1 MLNPYQNPGAGNG
14 HGSGHGSGQRNV
26 IGSEQG
32 SAHRQGQSV
41 LNRPYSGLHG
51 GFHYDDAPG
60 HHQQQT
66 QYRQQQYLQHQ
77 SLQHQSL
84 QHQSQ
89 QQPPQQPQAPNRDGN
104 SNLLPSVI
112 PQSQGQLLPAPP
124 AASGKGFSL
133 ANLTKYANLTEIKGL
148 VDRMGGLDGI
158 LSTVTKV
165 QKVVGSVSQMAPLV
179 KVFMGSFGKKS
190 ESGDSGNNNNGGF
203 SRPRPRKRRSGSAGG
218 ARRPAAKRRSRPRRR
233 R

>member
-14 HGSGHGSGQRNV
+14 HGGHGSGQRNV
-26 IGSEQG
+26 NGSEQG
-32 SAHRQGQSV
+32 YAHRQGQSV

-51 GFHYDDAPG
+51 GFHHDDAP
-60 HHQQQT
+60 
-66 QYRQQQYLQHQ
+66 RQQLHQ
-77 SLQHQSL
+77 AYRP
-84 QHQSQ
+84 
-89 QQPPQQPQAPNRDGN
+89 QPQPQQPQMAQLPADQSQLREGS
-104 SNLLPSVI
+104 SNMLPSVI

-124 AASGKGFSL
+124 ASSGKGFSL
-133 ANLTKYANLTEIKGL
+133 ANLTKYANLTEIKGF

-190 ESGDSGNNNNGGF
+190 ESKESGGYSNGGGL
-203 SRPRPRKRRSGSAGG
+203 SRPKPRKRRTSSVK
-218 ARRPAAKRRSRPRRR
+218 RPAAKRRSRPRRR